1 MRIGIDAR
9 LWNETGVGRY
19 IRNLVSELAKIDK
32 ENQYSLFLREKE
44 FNEIELP
51 GNNWEKRLAD
61 IRWHS
66 FKEQWEMPKILN
78 KEKLDL
84 VHFPYFNIPIFY
96 DGPFVVT
103 IHDLIINHFPTGR
116 ATTLPWPL
124 YQVKRLGYKL
134 LVWWAVKKSQ
144 KIIAVS
150 ESTKREIVDHF
161 KVNPDKI
168 IVTYESGILEIKKA
182 GIMRSEFKKPYIL
195 YVGNAHP
202 HKNLERLI
210 DAFSKFNYSDI
221 RLVLVGKE
229 DYFYRRLKK
238 KVAEVNSSDKVVFYG
253 EADDDNLRDLYK
265 NAAALVL
272 PSLMEGFGLPA
283 LEAMGQGCLV
293 LCSNIPAFREICAD
307 AAIYFDPT
315 SVEDMAQKIEEVI
328 RNKNADKYRELIE
341 KGRKRTQLF
350 SWQKMAQET
359 LEVYQHSIY

>member
-1 MRIGIDAR
+1 
-9 LWNETGVGRY
+9 
-19 IRNLVSELAKIDK
+19 
-32 ENQYSLFLREKE
+32 
-44 FNEIELP
+44 
-51 GNNWEKRLAD
+51 
-61 IRWHS
+61 
-66 FKEQWEMPKILN
+66 
-78 KEKLDL
+78 
-84 VHFPYFNIPIFY
+84 
-96 DGPFVVT
+96 
-103 IHDLIINHFPTGR
+103 
-116 ATTLPWPL
+116 
-124 YQVKRLGYKL
+124 
-134 LVWWAVKKSQ
+134 
-144 KIIAVS
+144 
-150 ESTKREIVDHF
+150 
-161 KVNPDKI
+161 
-168 IVTYESGILEIKKA
+168 
-182 GIMRSEFKKPYIL
+182 MRSEFKKPYIL